1 MKLSGLDWATIDPC
15 SRWMEPYFQI
25 CLQAPRLALQE
36 RHEQFDTKGGLGS
49 VCPNINTDESHI
61 IQAHTTNMD
70 MFVSVSICR
79 ILIFPN
85 FYEDEN

>member
-1 MKLSGLDWATIDPC
+1 MNCCFCRKIAIKLSGLDWATIGPC

-25 CLQAPRLALQE
+25 CIQSPKLVLQE
-36 RHEQFDTKGGLGS
+36 RNDQFETKGGLGV

-70 MFVSVSICR
+70 MFVS
-79 ILIFPN
+79 IFD
-85 FYEDEN
+85 FI